1 MYVPGGEG
9 GVQGVG
15 PVQAPMSSDNFDV
28 VIDFYSATPGTPVPR
43 RPSVLRLR
51 NENPKKKLQKN
62 CSGTR
67 QTCACLWNW
76 CITELS

>member
-28 VIDFYSATPGTPVPR
+28 VIDFYSATPMQNACSS
-43 RPSVLRLR
+43 PSF
-51 NENPKKKLQKN
+51 
-62 CSGTR
+62 CR
-67 QTCACLWNW
+67 Q
-76 CITELS
+76 IEK